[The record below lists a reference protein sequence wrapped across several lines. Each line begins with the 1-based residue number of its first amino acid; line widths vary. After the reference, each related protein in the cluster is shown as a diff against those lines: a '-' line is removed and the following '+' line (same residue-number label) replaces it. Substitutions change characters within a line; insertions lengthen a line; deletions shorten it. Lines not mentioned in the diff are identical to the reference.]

1 MQAWLPMPQLFQA
14 PLFGDLG
21 AWMEWV
27 SLRPGKDNG
36 DYTGSEDQ
44 QNFDAWRA
52 MATSNQ

>member
-1 MQAWLPMPQLFQA
+1 MPQLFQA